1 MVNTRNP
8 LADDASTSTR
18 HDLETRIDKAI
29 ATLDLGSKVRLL
41 TGATNFTLYPDPAV
55 ELAEVVL
62 SDGPTGVRGERFTG
76 GRIAC
81 LLPNATLLAQQWDT
95 AVAEDVGALLAE
107 EAGAQH
113 VHVVLGPTVNL
124 HRTPLAGRLFES
136 FSEDPLLTGA
146 LASAYIKGL
155 QDNGIGATLKHFVAN
170 ESETDRKTV
179 NSVVDERTLRE
190 VYLLPFEMAVADANP
205 WAIMAAYNDINGV
218 PATANTALIEGVL
231 KGEWGYD
238 GLVMSDWYATGST
251 ADSANAGLDL
261 SMPGPSGPW
270 GDALVA
276 AVRAGEVAET
286 TVDEHVRRL
295 LRLAGRVGALGSE
308 REWLSTVPAPDSPS
322 RREALRNLAAR
333 GMTVL
338 VNRQS
343 TLPLTTEGTV
353 ALIGRHATETVVQGA
368 GSSQVRPPHAISI
381 ADGIVEA
388 LGAARV
394 SVVDGVEISTDPL
407 AAAQHSL
414 RDPETGE
421 FGMRVTTRDA
431 RGEVIESRYVDWSEV
446 SLRESPWLKSA
457 ATIELTAEVVVEQA
471 TRMQVGVRGRGDWTF
486 AAPGHFERVHL
497 DRVDDAGEVLRLP
510 SRTVV
515 LDLEPGAT
523 ITAVATA
530 APGGPVLGLAARV
543 ATKPPAV
550 AISAATRA
558 ARNADVAVVVVGL
571 TPEQET
577 EEVDKITL
585 ALPGE
590 QDALVAAVAAVAE
603 HTVVV
608 VNAAT
613 PVLMPWLDRVDA
625 VLWAGLPGQ
634 EAGAAV
640 AAVLTG
646 EVEPAGRLVTTFPAR
661 DGDGPAWSPVPVH
674 GELPYSEGSAVGY
687 RGWQAEPLFWFG
699 HGLGYTEWAYGEA
712 NLTVDDAIRAV
723 TVEVT
728 NAGSR
733 AGHEV
738 VQAYWRPDGDPV
750 RLIGWAGVDV
760 EPGQAVSVEVP
771 IDGRVLRRWHR
782 GGWQPLPLTGEV
794 LIARGLGDIRVTLPV
809 AGQR

>member
-1 MVNTRNP
+1 ME
-8 LADDASTSTR
+8 ASDSTR
-18 HDLETRIDKAI
+18 ADLESRIEKAI
-29 ATLDLGSKVRLL
+29 VTLDLDAKVRLL
-41 TGATNFTLYPDPAV
+41 TGATNFTLHGEPAV

-81 LLPNATLLAQQWDT
+81 LLPNATLLAQHWDT

-124 HRTPLAGRLFES
+124 HRTALAGRLFES

-146 LASAYIKGL
+146 LATAYITGL

-190 VYLLPFEMAVADANP
+190 VYLLPFEMAVADADP
-205 WAIMAAYNDINGV
+205 WAIMAAYNDINGT
-218 PATANTALIEGVL
+218 PATENTALIEGVL

-238 GLVMSDWYATGST
+238 GLVMSDWYATDST
-251 ADSANAGLDL
+251 VESANAGLDL
-261 SMPGPSGPW
+261 SMPGPEGPW
-270 GDALVA
+270 GDKLVA
-276 AVRAGEVAET
+276 AVRAGEVAEPRI
-286 TVDEHVRRL
+286 DEHVRRL
-295 LRLAGRVGALGSE
+295 LRLAGRVGAFGSE
-308 REWLSTVPAPDSPS
+308 RAWPSSVPAPASPK
-322 RREALRNLAAR
+322 RREALRNLAAG

-338 VNRQS
+338 VNRDS
-343 TLPLTTEGTV
+343 ALPLATEGTV
-353 ALIGRHATETVVQGA
+353 AVIGRHATETVAQGA
-368 GSSQVRPPHAISI
+368 GSSQVRPPHVVGI
-381 ADGIVEA
+381 ADGITQT
-388 LGAARV
+388 LGADLV
-394 SVVDGVEISTDPL
+394 SVVDGVEICTDPL

-421 FGMRVTTRDA
+421 FGMRVTTRDV

-446 SLRESPWLKSA
+446 SLRESPWLESA
-457 ATIELTAEVVVEQA
+457 ATIELTAEVVMEHA
-471 TRMQVGVRGRGDWTF
+471 TRMQVGVRGRGEWTF
-486 AAPGHFERVHL
+486 TAPGHFEQVRL

-510 SRTVV
+510 YRTVV

-530 APGGPVLGLAARV
+530 APGRPVLGLAARV
-543 ATKPPAV
+543 APKPPAV
-550 AISAATRA
+550 AISAAAKA
-558 ARNADVAVVVVGL
+558 ARTADVAVVVVGL

-590 QDALVAAVAAVAE
+590 QDALVAAVAAAAKR
-603 HTVVV
+603 TVVV

-646 EVEPAGRLVTTFPAR
+646 ELEPAGRLVTTFPAR
-661 DGDGPAWSPVPVH
+661 DGDGPAWSPVPVR
-674 GELPYSEGSAVGY
+674 GELAYSEGSAVGY
-687 RGWQAEPLFWFG
+687 RGWQTEPLFWFG
-699 HGLGYTEWAYGEA
+699 HGLGYTKWAYGEA
-712 NLTVDDAIRAV
+712 ELTVDDTIRSV
-723 TVEVT
+723 RVEVT

-733 AGHEV
+733 AGREV
-738 VQAYWRPDGDPV
+738 VQVYWRPEGEPV
-750 RLIGWAGVDV
+750 RLIGWAGIDA
-760 EPGQAVSVEVP
+760 EPGQTASVDVP
-771 IDGRVLRRWHR
+771 VDGRVLRRWHESE
-782 GGWQPLPLTGEV
+782 WQLLPLTGEV
-794 LIARGLGDIRVTLPV
+794 LIARGLGDIRVTLQV